1 MVALALTAASAGL
14 AASRPKT
21 APAAKNLWN
30 IGTLRAPLICSAR
43 NATQA
48 ICQTNS
54 RLGGQHRRCYA
65 PAMHLPP
72 LPEWAPHE
80 AVWIGFPSDPELWL
94 GDLKPAERE
103 VAAFAQAVHAGGKG
117 EQVWMVAAH
126 EGAAESARELCPFAQ
141 VIVEP
146 FGDIWLRDT
155 GPIVLGSGKDRR
167 AQGFGFNGWGG
178 KYDLEGDQDVGER
191 LARRA
196 GLPFAKADWVLEG
209 GAIDGDGS
217 GTVLTTEQCLLNPN
231 RNSLTREEVEQRL
244 LDDLGFERVVWFG
257 SGLLNDHTDGHID
270 NLARFIAPGRVAIP
284 NRDPDDPNDAVYRDA
299 ARRLRETRLDVVTLP
314 TPGRVA
320 DEDGDVIP
328 ASYMNFYIGNA
339 VVVVPQYGAANDR
352 AAVDV
357 VQALFPDRVAIGI
370 RADHIL
376 TGGGSFHCIS
386 QQVPA

>member
-1 MVALALTAASAGL
+1 MT
-14 AASRPKT
+14 T
-21 APAAKNLWN
+21 
-30 IGTLRAPLICSAR
+30 
-43 NATQA
+43 
-48 ICQTNS
+48 
-54 RLGGQHRRCYA
+54 
-65 PAMHLPP
+65 PP

-103 VAAFAQAVHAGGKG
+103 VAAFAEAIHAGGRG
-117 EQVWMVAAH
+117 EKVWLVTAH
-126 EGAAESARELCPFAQ
+126 DGAAESARELAPFAE
-141 VIVEP
+141 VVVEP
-146 FGDIWLRDT
+146 FGDVWLRDT
-155 GPIVLGSGKDRR
+155 GPIVLGSGKGRR

-178 KYDLEGDQDVGER
+178 KYELEGDRDVGER

-196 GLPFAKADWVLEG
+196 SLPFSKADWILEG

-231 RNSLTREEVEQRL
+231 RNRLTREETEQRL
-244 LDDLGFERVVWFG
+244 LDDLGFERVLWFG
-257 SGLLNDHTDGHID
+257 SGLMNDHTDGHVD

-284 NRDPDDPNDAVYRDA
+284 TAARNDPNEAVYKDA
-299 ARRLRETRLDVVTLP
+299 ARRLADARLDVVTLP
-314 TPGRVA
+314 SPGRVA

-339 VVVVPQYGAANDR
+339 AVIVPQYGAPNDR

-357 VQALFPDRVAIGI
+357 VQALFPDRVAIGLS
-370 RADHIL
+370 ADHIL